1 MIMTL
6 QESPERK
13 RMHYKK
19 EDKEF
24 LVILHL
30 NSYINDNLFVLL
42 IGYNRYLMFFII
54 FIYVKLYLIFANFY
68 VF

>member
-30 NSYINDNLFVLL
+30 NSYTKNNLFVLL
-42 IGYNRYLMFFII
+42 VSYNRYLMLFIT
-54 FIYVKLYLIFANFY
+54 FIYIKLYLIFANFY